1 MNKTEYLRGCITS
14 KPEEIT
20 FTWKALGENRITAS
34 TKIYS
39 KDMLYLIEVSTPA
52 GRKNSPLNG

>member
-39 KDMLYLIEVSTPA
+39 KDMIYLI
-52 GRKNSPLNG
+52 